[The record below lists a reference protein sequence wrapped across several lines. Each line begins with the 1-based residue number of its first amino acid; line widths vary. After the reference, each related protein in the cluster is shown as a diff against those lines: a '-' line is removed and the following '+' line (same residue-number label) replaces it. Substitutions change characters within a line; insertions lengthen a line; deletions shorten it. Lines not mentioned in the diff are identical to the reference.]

1 MFVLLSS
8 LLSKHFWWKEEE
20 AQPPQEPKKTLEEW
34 SVIMEFSSQ
43 FSVSTWQRPVVLSS
57 VCFWGNLVA
66 DSTEK
71 LWDRGAARDSS
82 WDLFKGPLLRKAT
95 TTATSTATEYESFGA
110 TFLSKRHN
118 RRLDKR
124 RELRGTSRLSWAAA
138 EYRAGK
144 LPSKQAR
151 KSLLATSESSK
162 EIGKPEVWSND
173 GAVSLSEAQSLRVMV
188 SRFPWH
194 EERGNEAKWRHWWS
208 DTR

>member
-1 MFVLLSS
+1 MFSFFSAACSPNTFDEKKHS
-8 LLSKHFWWKEEE
+8 LLKN
-20 AQPPQEPKKTLEEW
+20 PKKLWKW

-43 FSVSTWQRPVVLSS
+43 FSVFYMAELPVVLSS

-71 LWDRGAARDSS
+71 LWDRERDSS
-82 WDLFKGPLLRKAT
+82 WDLFKGPLLRKATT